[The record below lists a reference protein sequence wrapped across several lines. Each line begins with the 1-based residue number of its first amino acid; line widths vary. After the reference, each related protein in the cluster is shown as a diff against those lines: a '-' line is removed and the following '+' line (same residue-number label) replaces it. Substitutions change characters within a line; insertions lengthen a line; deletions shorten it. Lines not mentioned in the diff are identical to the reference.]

1 MRDLKTVAEER
12 NKLLGDQ
19 HTDFEAVKSAPAEQQ
34 QGIVERING
43 RKADLDKITDEYT
56 QTFAFEAQRKQVEQD
71 IAEMRDATSNG
82 INYGGGS
89 GEARRGSSV
98 IERNGEEYDDRTL
111 TDRFADT
118 QEYKDWKKRPTTA
131 PWATE
136 LKGICVSDLPR
147 PEVKTTMTTTAGFA
161 PYPPRLPRIVLT
173 PLRRPVVADLIPNTP
188 TGDPTIIWM
197 EETTFT
203 NNAAMVAQGA
213 TKPEAALAYT
223 QRSTPVEKLA
233 VTLPVTD
240 EQLADVPQ
248 IRNLIDNRLTTM
260 IQLVEETQLLTGNG
274 STPQLLGF
282 LNKPSILSTAK
293 AAGEDNPDA
302 ILRAITNVD
311 SVTGFAN
318 TSGIV
323 MHPLNWLNIRL
334 LRTTEGLYIWGHP
347 SVEGP
352 ARLWG
357 LPVVPT
363 PAITQDTALLG
374 DFALYSELF
383 RRQTLVLDVGWI
395 NDDFTKNLR
404 RIRLEERLALVIYR
418 ANAFSLVTSLA
429 SSSVS

>member
-12 NKLLGDQ
+12 NKLLTDQ
-19 HTDFEAVKSAPAEQQ
+19 KSDYDAVQTAPSEQQ
-34 QGIVERING
+34 QGIVERINA
-43 RKADLDKITDEYT
+43 RATDLNKISDEYT
-56 QTFAFEAQRKQVEQD
+56 QVFTFEQQRRNVERD
-71 IAEMRDATSNG
+71 IAEMRETTVNGVNFGGAGQASGKQSKATQ
-82 INYGGGS
+82 
-89 GEARRGSSV
+89 
-98 IERNGEEYDDRTL
+98 EEYDDRTL
-111 TDRFADT
+111 TDRFAAT
-118 QEYKDWKKRPTTA
+118 EEYKNWVKHPTSA
-131 PWATE
+131 PWQTE
-136 LKGICVSDLPR
+136 LKGICVTDLPR
-147 PEVKTTMTTTAGFA
+147 PEVKTTMTTSAGFA

-173 PLRRPVVADLIPNTP
+173 PLRRPVVADLIPNTS
-188 TGDPTIIWM
+188 TSDPTIIWM

-274 STPQLLGF
+274 TTPQLLGF

-293 AAGEDNPDA
+293 GAGEDNPDA